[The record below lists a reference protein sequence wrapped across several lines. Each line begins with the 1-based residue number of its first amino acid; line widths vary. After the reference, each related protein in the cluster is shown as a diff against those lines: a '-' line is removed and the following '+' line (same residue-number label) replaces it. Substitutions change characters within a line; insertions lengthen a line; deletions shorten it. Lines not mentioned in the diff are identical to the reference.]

1 MVVCHI
7 ICVLCVCHIGLYVY
21 MCMSHV
27 FYIIICLWLVTVGS
41 IIMAVDK
48 TNKFLVTADVD
59 GQIKSWLI
67 DDYNLVE
74 QESGKPNNTPPC
86 K

>member
-1 MVVCHI
+1 
-7 ICVLCVCHIGLYVY
+7 
-21 MCMSHV
+21 
-27 FYIIICLWLVTVGS
+27 
-41 IIMAVDK
+41 MAVDK